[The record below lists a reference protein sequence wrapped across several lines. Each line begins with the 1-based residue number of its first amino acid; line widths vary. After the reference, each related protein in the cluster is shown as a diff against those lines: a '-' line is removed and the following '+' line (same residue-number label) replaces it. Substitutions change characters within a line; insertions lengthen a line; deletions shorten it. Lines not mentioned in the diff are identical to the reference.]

1 MRGSGT
7 SIVLVHKRNQTT
19 LKSGEREMEQTLIK
33 TMELSNVLKLDFY
46 DISRKLAGDRWYV
59 GMIARIDIPLT
70 DSLLTNQQFSN
81 YSVEEIRNAL
91 GEAVRFQQ
99 KRERHYIDEREKD
112 ALLHGLMDSF
122 IKSTLNYFSHPD
134 FPTSMFSKNFK
145 HTLNNRLGT
154 KMTAVDKHCSSVPVG
169 EGRLLEKNDKQVSA

>member
-1 MRGSGT
+1 
-7 SIVLVHKRNQTT
+7 
-19 LKSGEREMEQTLIK
+19 MEQTLIK
-33 TMELSNVLKLDFY
+33 TMELSNGLKLDFY

-70 DSLLTNQQFSN
+70 DSLLTNQQLSN

-112 ALLHGLMDSF
+112 DLLNSLMDSF
-122 IKSTLNYFSHPD
+122 IKRTLNYFSRPD
-134 FPTSMFSKNFK
+134 FPNKYVLKEFRTYLKRQ
-145 HTLNNRLGT
+145 TW
-154 KMTAVDKHCSSVPVG
+154 CQ
-169 EGRLLEKNDKQVSA
+169 NDRRG